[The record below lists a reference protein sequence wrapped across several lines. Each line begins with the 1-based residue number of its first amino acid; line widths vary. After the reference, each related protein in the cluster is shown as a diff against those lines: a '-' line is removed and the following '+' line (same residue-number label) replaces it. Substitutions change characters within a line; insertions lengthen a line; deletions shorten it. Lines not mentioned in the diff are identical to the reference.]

1 MEAITHSQVQEV
13 VRRLPTAK
21 LPAAFNFLNDLV
33 EREPEKRSPQ
43 SAFFNLPLSQRRNI
57 LAQQAQQ
64 LKEHYE
70 QTAHERQTWQ
80 AGDFRDE
87 D

>member
-13 VRRLPTAK
+13 VRRLPAAK
-21 LPAAFNFLNDLV
+21 LPAAFTFLNDLV
-33 EREPEKRSPQ
+33 EREPEARSTQ
-43 SAFFNLPLSQRRNI
+43 AAFLSLPLSQRRII

-64 LKEHYE
+64 LQEHYE
-70 QTAHERQTWQ
+70 QSAHERQAWQ
-80 AGDFRDE
+80 AGDFCDE

>member
-13 VRRLPTAK
+13 VRRLPAAK
-21 LPAAFNFLNDLV
+21 LPAAFDFLNDLV
-33 EREPEKRSPQ
+33 EREPPKSSPQ
-43 SAFFNLPLSQRRNI
+43 SALLNLPLSQRRNI
-57 LAQQAQQ
+57 LALQAQQ

-70 QTAHERQTWQ
+70 QTAQERQAWQ
-80 AGDFRDE
+80 TGDFRDE